1 MAAVALVV
9 VGAFVTVVVV
19 AGGAMEADDEGAVP
33 PVAAVVVVTF
43 MTTGLAAAA
52 WGAGVVVSVDS
63 AGLPAVRTC
72 SALVF
77 PVCTISALLVLD
89 ASLRSRR
96 LLPTELSHWYL
107 SEPHFLAGCAGAA
120 VRHFRGGF

>member
-1 MAAVALVV
+1 MAAMRVLVVAGTVVAGSVLCDRLTGGAACWASVAAVALVV
-9 VGAFVTVVVV
+9 VGAFMTVVVV

-63 AGLPAVRTC
+63 AGVPTARTC

-77 PVCTISALLVLD
+77 PVCTVSVLLVLN
-89 ASLRSRR
+89 
-96 LLPTELSHWYL
+96 
-107 SEPHFLAGCAGAA
+107 
-120 VRHFRGGF
+120 